1 MEEKNTLGRPLTVD
15 DPELFARVW
24 RRVMPE
30 EELSPIALGPAP
42 GAQGEEPARP
52 EGDPSAA
59 EGTPSRP
66 GNGPA
71 GTERAPAR
79 QAGAPPTEA
88 EEELCLGDGSL
99 PFVAVLE
106 RRMEQAQQ
114 GAQIYQA
121 LARRAQG
128 SAGRQ
133 IAALA
138 ADQQRHLRRL
148 GAAYFLLT
156 GRRWQSCAR
165 AALPAGGTAGA
176 LREMFAW
183 EQQVRQGDLKAGRQT
198 KDPCLQGLFQEL
210 ADEAQ
215 LHMDAIRHIL
225 ERPWG

>member
-1 MEEKNTLGRPLTVD
+1 MEEKNTLGKPLTVD

-24 RRVMPE
+24 RRVMPD

-42 GAQGEEPARP
+42 GPGTEEPDRTADAPPAEQREGSRQAPAPPPEGEE
-52 EGDPSAA
+52 E
-59 EGTPSRP
+59 
-66 GNGPA
+66 
-71 GTERAPAR
+71 
-79 QAGAPPTEA
+79 PP
-88 EEELCLGDGSL
+88 CLGEGSL
-99 PFVAVLE
+99 PFVPALE

-128 SAGRQ
+128 TAGRQ
-133 IAALA
+133 TAALA

-156 GRRWQSCAR
+156 GRRWQGTAR
-165 AALPAGGTAGA
+165 AVLPAGTTAGA

-183 EQQVRQGDLKAGRQT
+183 ERQVRQGDLRARNQT
-198 KDPCLQGLFQEL
+198 EDPCLKALFQEL
-210 ADEAQ
+210 AEEAQ

-225 ERPWG
+225 ERPCP